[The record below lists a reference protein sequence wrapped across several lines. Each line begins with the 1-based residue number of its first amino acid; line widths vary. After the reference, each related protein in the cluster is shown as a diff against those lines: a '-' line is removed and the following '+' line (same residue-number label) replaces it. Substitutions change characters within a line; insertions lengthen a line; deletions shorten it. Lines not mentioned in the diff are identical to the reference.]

1 MGDVAAALKFESE
14 CADNRLVIL
23 RSAMPPPSLLRHGKT
38 ELRRISRA
46 RLGWACAMLALSL
59 GGGCASPPKI
69 ATPYVAQNAV
79 VKVENHTDWPWRI
92 AFVRTETTSAPSFP
106 PSYTLKPTRESGPAP
121 AALPWLPLAPREIR
135 RIDLPGGI
143 YRVHRELLRERT
155 DSTEPLPPAETDAGV
170 SLWMVPGR
178 SYTWPLAT
186 LFSTEEAA
194 P

>member
-1 MGDVAAALKFESE
+1 MLAAALKFEAE
-14 CADNRLVIL
+14 CAVNHLVIARL
-23 RSAMPPPSLLRHGKT
+23 AMPSPSLLRLDKT
-38 ELRRISRA
+38 KPRRLSRA
-46 RLGWACAMLALSL
+46 RLGWACSLLALAL
-59 GGGCASPPKI
+59 GGGCASPPQTS
-69 ATPYVAQNAV
+69 TPYVAQTAMV
-79 VKVENHTDWPWRI
+79 RVENHTDWPWRI
-92 AFVRTETTSAPSFP
+92 AFIRTETTTAPSSP
-106 PSYTLKPTRESGPAP
+106 PSYTLNPTRESGPAP

-155 DSTEPLPPAETDAGV
+155 DSTDPLTPAETDAGV

-186 LFSTEEAA
+186 LFSTEGAA